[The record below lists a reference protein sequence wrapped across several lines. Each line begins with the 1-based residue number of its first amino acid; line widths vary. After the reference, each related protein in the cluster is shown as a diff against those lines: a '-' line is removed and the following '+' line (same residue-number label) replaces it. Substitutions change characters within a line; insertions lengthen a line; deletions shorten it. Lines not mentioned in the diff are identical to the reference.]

1 MNMVL
6 NSASDGYGVWQLLSS
21 HPLSHLLPTRHLN
34 RLETFM
40 TCGDMQE
47 RLTFYISETWIR

>member
-6 NSASDGYGVWQLLSS
+6 NLASDGYGVWQLLSS
-21 HPLSHLLPTRHLN
+21 HSLSHLLPTRHLN

-47 RLTFYISETWIR
+47 RLTFYISET